1 MLVTFRRSTNIV
13 NVGTTHRARQKA
25 NINVEKMK
33 SKVRKC
39 CGWGVPIYSGSM
51 MVRYNH
57 PIYFRRSRTLDHRSD
72 RVKTFRVLFI
82 ASVCPLSWPYPF
94 FVAWLVDRGACS
106 FSFHREITVQ
116 RSYGRGS
123 ISFLREQG
131 GACDYRNPGNWP
143 TLQAPCFSS
152 IPDFFSRTV

>member
-1 MLVTFRRSTNIV
+1 MLVTFIRTRIIRRSTNIV
-13 NVGTTHRARQKA
+13 NVGTTHRQKG

-39 CGWGVPIYSGSM
+39 CGLGSSDLQRKRRKRRVHDGT
-51 MVRYNH
+51 VRYNH

-82 ASVCPLSWPYPF
+82 ASACPLSWPYPF
-94 FVAWLVDRGACS
+94 FVVWLVDRGACS

-123 ISFLREQG
+123 ISFLRTRG
-131 GACDYRNPGNWP
+131 C
-143 TLQAPCFSS
+143 L
-152 IPDFFSRTV
+152 

>member
-1 MLVTFRRSTNIV
+1 MLWLGSSDLQRKRRKRRV
-13 NVGTTHRARQKA
+13 HDGT
-25 NINVEKMK
+25 
-33 SKVRKC
+33 
-39 CGWGVPIYSGSM
+39 
-51 MVRYNH
+51 VRYNH
-57 PIYFRRSRTLDHRSD
+57 PIYFRRNRTLDHRSD

-143 TLQAPCFSS
+143 TLQASCFSS